1 MPVVLPPWYGVRYP
15 RVDDLESYAWTL
27 RGTVER
33 GPLQGLAACT
43 FFDDGITVI
52 ELDSAFGILEEHWQL
67 AHEIGHLVLHCGYI
81 SPWTKDRQE
90 WQAKLFAAC
99 ALIPEERVRAYQNA
113 CEDAFVGALSANY
126 EDIPLEDCPLRRLA
140 LFLDSSTAMAA
151 TSSRWCRNAHD
162 YPHFQ

>member
-99 ALIPEERVRAYQNA
+99 ALILVKGPGRLEAAENISPALMKK
-113 CEDAFVGALSANY
+113 AFYGALK
-126 EDIPLEDCPLRRLA
+126 
-140 LFLDSSTAMAA
+140 
-151 TSSRWCRNAHD
+151 
-162 YPHFQ
+162 